1 MQLKSTTESRASG
14 FKTFINGDSFDIQDG
29 SPSPSDT
36 VERLLDMPEG
46 EEVAADGV
54 AVLRRL
60 FEVLARDVDM
70 AGKRGPQT
78 LTRRVLAL
86 GHRCGALKDYSLKE
100 LAAATGPCTRQAL
113 AQAADV
119 AEKSLGRKFARE
131 R

>member
-1 MQLKSTTESRASG
+1 MQKKGTTESRASG
-14 FKTFINGDSFDIQDG
+14 FKTFIDGDGFDVV
-29 SPSPSDT
+29 SNEPSPADS
-36 VERLLDMPEG
+36 VEKLLDMPEG
-46 EEVAADGV
+46 ESVAADSV

-60 FEVLARDVDM
+60 FEVLSQDINM

-86 GHRCGALKDYSLKE
+86 GHRCGALKGYSLKQ
-100 LAAATGPCTRQAL
+100 LAEATGPCTRQAI

-119 AEKSLGRKFARE
+119 AEESLGRKFARE

>member
-1 MQLKSTTESRASG
+1 MQLKSTTESRAAG
-14 FKTFINGDSFDIQDG
+14 FRTFINGDGFDVV
-29 SPSPSDT
+29 SNEPSPADT

-46 EEVAADGV
+46 ESVAADGV
-54 AVLRRL
+54 AALRRL

-78 LTRRVLAL
+78 LTRRVLAV
-86 GHRCGALKDYSLKE
+86 GHRCGALKDYSLKQ
-100 LAAATGPCTRQAL
+100 LAEATGPCTRQAI
-113 AQAADV
+113 AQAADI